1 MKRAL
6 LIILSVLIAD
16 QVLKFWV
23 KTTFALGDSIPLF
36 GEGLGW
42 GRLQFVE
49 NKGMAF
55 GLEFGGEAGK
65 VALTLFRM
73 LAVVG
78 IGWLLKRAV
87 AHKQGAWMTTSLAL
101 VFAGALGNII
111 DSAFYGVLFS
121 ASSPHGVAE
130 FLPPEG
136 GYAPLLHGA
145 VVDMFYF
152 PVWRGYF
159 PTWIPIWGG
168 QDFEFFR
175 PVFNI
180 ADAAITIGIVLLLL
194 VQQRDRGVRKIEDTV
209 PADHGNG
216 ASTGTTVTSTGAQ
229 EA

>member
-23 KTTFALGDSIPLF
+23 KTTFVLGESIPLF
-36 GEGLGW
+36 GDGLGW

-55 GLEFGGEAGK
+55 GLEFGGGAGK
-65 VALTLFRM
+65 VALTVFRI
-73 LAVVG
+73 LAVIG

-87 AHKQGAWMTTSLAL
+87 AHRQGPWMVTCLAL
-101 VFAGALGNII
+101 VFTGALGNII
-111 DSAFYGVLFS
+111 DSVFYGVLFS
-121 ASSPHGVAE
+121 ASSPHTVAE
-130 FLPPEG
+130 FLPADG

-152 PVWRGYF
+152 PLWRGHF
-159 PTWIPIWGG
+159 PEWMPIWGG
-168 QDFEFFR
+168 EDFEFFR

-180 ADAAITIGIVLLLL
+180 ADAAITIGIVALLL
-194 VQQRDRGVRKIEDTV
+194 VQQRER
-209 PADHGNG
+209 PARSIPEEQP
-216 ASTGTTVTSTGAQ
+216 AAPSESQV